1 MEGEISL
8 KINLLSAD
16 VYNKIAAGE
25 VVDRP
30 YSVVK
35 ELVEN
40 AIDAGAT
47 QITVEIEKGGKKR
60 IRVTDNGGGIARD
73 DLPLAYSAHA
83 TSKLKTASDLFAI
96 HTLGFR
102 GEALASVA
110 AVSRM
115 EIVSRTLAADA
126 FSLSCEGG
134 ALGEVLPAAGAQGT
148 VVTVDDLFY
157 NVPARLK
164 FLKSDTQ
171 EEADIGGVMAR
182 FLLARPEIS
191 FTYLADG
198 KVKYRSFGDGLAAA
212 VVAVYGANTLEN
224 CLEIRAEKHGIKL
237 YGFLGNRNFYKANRT
252 YQSLFVNGRS
262 VVNQTVGAAITNAYA
277 SYLMKR
283 QYPFYVLFL
292 DVPPEVVDVNVH
304 PNKADVRFADNQ
316 IIYGC
321 VYSVVSAV
329 LDGNSKAL
337 EYLVAAPKLQPE
349 AGAQMQ
355 KKFSADRHAQPQ
367 AGTASADF
375 LERQGQHVEVD
386 HCMSYA
392 EAKEE
397 LAFDISIPKDGKPQF
412 LEEEHKV
419 LEVRAPVSMQPETD
433 AYEENKNYL
442 LSRDAARIR
451 QPRIMTDALVF
462 KGELFRTYLIY
473 EADDCAYIIDQ
484 HAAHERILFDKLKE
498 KWETGNVVSQPMIVP
513 FVYNGNRQEFAFLE
527 RNFSVLREI
536 GFDIEAF
543 GDTSVRV
550 SAVPSELMEI
560 DLVGFFGDVLSSM
573 ESLRAIKLA
582 DILKDKLATAAC
594 KAAVKGGELLTEQE
608 VRTLIERMNGDLAM
622 KCPHGRPAVVTLK
635 KTEIEKLF
643 KRIV

>member
-1 MEGEISL
+1 M

-115 EIVSRTLAADA
+115 EIVSRTEGADA
-126 FSLSCEGG
+126 FSLACEGG

-262 VVNQTVGAAITNAYA
+262 VVNQTVGAAVTNAYA

-337 EYLVAAPKLQPE
+337 EYLVQVPKTEPAPQKEVAAPAPVWN
-349 AGAQMQ
+349 APNV
-355 KKFSADRHAQPQ
+355 SAPQ
-367 AGTASADF
+367 AD
-375 LERQGQHVEVD
+375 VEAPPAPQ
-386 HCMSYA
+386 MTYA
-392 EAKEE
+392 EAKKE
-397 LAFDISIPKDGKPQF
+397 LAFDISIPKGSEPRF
-412 LEEEHKV
+412 LEQERAV
-419 LEVRAPVSMQPETD
+419 MEVRAPAKAQPETD
-433 AYEENKNYL
+433 AFEENKKFL
-442 LSRDAARIR
+442 LAQDAARIR
-451 QPRIMTDALVF
+451 QPRMETDALVY
-462 KGELFRTYLIY
+462 KGELFCTYLIY
-473 EADDCAYIIDQ
+473 QSGDCAYIVDQ

-498 KWETGNVVSQPMIVP
+498 KWETRSVVSQPMLVP
-513 FVYNGNRQEFAFLE
+513 FIYNGNAQEFAFLE
-527 RNFSVLREI
+527 RNFPVLREI

-573 ESLRAIKLA
+573 ESLRAIKLS

-608 VRTLIERMNGDLAM
+608 VRMLIERMNGDLAM

-635 KTEIEKLF
+635 KTEVEKLF

>member
-115 EIVSRTLAADA
+115 EIVSRTEGADA
-126 FSLSCEGG
+126 FSLACEGG

-262 VVNQTVGAAITNAYA
+262 VVNQTVGAAVTNAYA

-337 EYLVAAPKLQPE
+337 EYLVQVPKTEPAPQKEVAAPAPVWNTPNV
-349 AGAQMQ
+349 
-355 KKFSADRHAQPQ
+355 SAPQ
-367 AGTASADF
+367 AD
-375 LERQGQHVEVD
+375 VEEPPAPQ
-386 HCMSYA
+386 MTYA
-392 EAKEE
+392 EAKKE
-397 LAFDISIPKDGKPQF
+397 LAFDISIPKGSEPRF
-412 LEEEHKV
+412 LEQERAV
-419 LEVRAPVSMQPETD
+419 MEVRAPAKAQPETD
-433 AYEENKNYL
+433 AFEENKKFL
-442 LSRDAARIR
+442 LAQDAARIR
-451 QPRIMTDALVF
+451 QPRMETDALVY

-473 EADDCAYIIDQ
+473 QSGDCAYIVDQ

-498 KWETGNVVSQPMIVP
+498 KWETRSVVSQPMLVP
-513 FVYNGNRQEFAFLE
+513 FIYNGNAQEFAFLE

-635 KTEIEKLF
+635 KTEVEKLF